1 MGLLNF
7 SAAKLTVQGQAV
19 PESIIRE
26 AKKHGVTAALEGE
39 GRSRVFRLAG
49 LTCADC
55 AAKLEKRISSLPGVV
70 SASLNFTSAKLTV
83 EGNTDTE
90 TIIQEALR
98 EGVSAYAEGS
108 APRQKA
114 GFLEQ
119 NHRAVISVISG
130 VLFMAGWLTGSFLQL
145 QAISVGLY
153 LAAIVT
159 GGFATVRK
167 AAFSFL
173 RLDFN
178 MNVLMTIAVT
188 GAVLIGEWSEGAAVA
203 FLFSVSETLE
213 SYTIDKARQSI
224 RSLMEIAPKIA
235 TVIRNGREM
244 EMPVEEIRPGDVLLV
259 RPGEKIAMDGT
270 VVSGHSSVN
279 QAAITGESI
288 PVEKAGGDHVFA
300 GTLNQ
305 QGVLKVQ
312 VTKLASD
319 SAIARIIT
327 MVEEAQSRRAPSQA
341 FVDRFARYY
350 TPAVMV
356 LAAGISIIPP
366 LFFAEPWISW
376 IYRGLALLVVSCPCA
391 LVVST
396 PVAIVSAIG
405 NAARNGIL
413 IKGGIYLEEA
423 GSLSVVA
430 FDKTGTL
437 TKGTPEVT
445 DIITAPGDVAE
456 NEILKTAASVEKL
469 SEHPLARAIVNK
481 ALSRGINPGDVTGF
495 EAITGKGARANIG
508 GRDVLVGSP
517 RLCRENK
524 FELSDWE
531 DGITRLQSEGK
542 TAILV
547 GVDGEITGIVAVA
560 DTLRENSADAVRML
574 KAGGIKKTVMLTGD
588 NAPTASAIAKRAGVD
603 EYMADLLPGDKV
615 AAISHLRDKYGK
627 VAMVGDGVNDAPAMA
642 TATVGVAMGGAGTD
656 TALETAD
663 IVLMADDLSKL
674 PFAILLSRAALRVIK
689 QNITFAVAVKMVAVL
704 LVFPGWLTLW
714 LAILADMG
722 ASVLVTMNGIR
733 LMGIKPKL

>member
-26 AKKHGVTAALEGE
+26 AKKHGVTASLEG
-39 GRSRVFRLAG
+39 GAKSRVFGLNG

-55 AAKLEKRISSLPGVV
+55 AARLEKRISSLPGVI
-70 SASLNFTSAKLTV
+70 SANLNFAAAKLTV
-83 EGNTDTE
+83 EGNMDSE

-98 EGVSAYAEGS
+98 EGVRAYAEGY
-108 APRQKA
+108 APREKA
-114 GFLEQ
+114 GLLKQ
-119 NHRAVISVISG
+119 NQRAVISAVSG
-130 VLFMAGWLTGSFLQL
+130 MLFLAGWLTEVLLQL

-153 LAAIVT
+153 LAAIVI

-167 AAFSFL
+167 AVFSFM

-224 RSLMEIAPKIA
+224 RSLMEIAPRIA

-244 EMPVEEIRPGDVLLV
+244 EMPVDEIKPGDVLLV

-288 PVEKAGGDHVFA
+288 PVEKAGGDPVFA

-305 QGVLKVQ
+305 QGAMKIQ
-312 VTKLASD
+312 VTRLASD
-319 SAIARIIT
+319 SAIARIIA

-376 IYRGLALLVVSCPCA
+376 VYRGLALLVVSCPCA

-405 NAARNGIL
+405 NAARHGIL

-437 TKGTPEVT
+437 TRGTPEVT
-445 DIITAPGDVAE
+445 DIITAPGDTGEDEV
-456 NEILKTAASVEKL
+456 LKTAASVEKL
-469 SEHPLARAIVNK
+469 SEHPLAKAIVNE
-481 ALSRGINPGDVTGF
+481 ALSRGIIDGEAAGF
-495 EAITGKGARANIG
+495 EAITGKGARANLG

-517 RLCRENK
+517 RLLRENN

-531 DGITRLQSEGK
+531 AGITRLQSEGK

-547 GVDGEITGIVAVA
+547 GMAGKIAGIVGVA
-560 DTLRENSADAVRML
+560 DTLRENSADAVRLL

-588 NAPTASAIAKRAGVD
+588 NAPTASAIAKKAGVD

-615 AAISHLRDKYGK
+615 AAISRLRDKYGK

-663 IVLMADDLSKL
+663 IVLMADDLSRL
-674 PFAILLSRAALRVIK
+674 PFAIQLSRAALRVIK
-689 QNITFAVAVKMVAVL
+689 QNIAFAVAIKLVAVL

-722 ASVLVTMNGIR
+722 ASVIVTMNGIR
-733 LMGIKPKL
+733 LMGIKPRF

>member
-1 MGLLNF
+1 MGGG
-7 SAAKLTVQGQAV
+7 T
-19 PESIIRE
+19 
-26 AKKHGVTAALEGE
+26 LEG
-39 GRSRVFRLAG
+39 
-49 LTCADC
+49 
-55 AAKLEKRISSLPGVV
+55 I
-70 SASLNFTSAKLTV
+70 
-83 EGNTDTE
+83 
-90 TIIQEALR
+90 
-98 EGVSAYAEGS
+98 
-108 APRQKA
+108 
-114 GFLEQ
+114 
-119 NHRAVISVISG
+119 
-130 VLFMAGWLTGSFLQL
+130 
-145 QAISVGLY
+145 
-153 LAAIVT
+153 
-159 GGFATVRK
+159 
-167 AAFSFL
+167 
-173 RLDFN
+173 

-224 RSLMEIAPKIA
+224 RSLMEIAPKLA
-235 TVIRNGREM
+235 TVIRNGREL
-244 EMPVEEIRPGDVLLV
+244 EMPVDEIKPGDVLLV
-259 RPGEKIAMDGT
+259 KPGEKIAMDGT
-270 VVSGHSSVN
+270 VVSGHSAVN

-288 PVEKAGGDHVFA
+288 PVEKNGGDPVFA

-305 QGVLKVQ
+305 QGAMKIQ
-312 VTKLASD
+312 VTRLASD
-319 SAIARIIT
+319 STIARIIA

-376 IYRGLALLVVSCPCA
+376 VYRGLALLVVSCPCA

-405 NAARNGIL
+405 NAARHGIL

-437 TKGTPEVT
+437 TKGTPEFT
-445 DIITAPGDVAE
+445 DIITAPGDSGEDEVL
-456 NEILKTAASVEKL
+456 NTAASVEKL
-469 SEHPLARAIVNK
+469 SEHPLAKAIVNE
-481 ALSRGINPGDVTGF
+481 ALSRGIIPGEVTGF
-495 EAITGKGARANIG
+495 EAITGKGARANLG

-517 RLCRENK
+517 RLLRENK
-524 FELSDWE
+524 FDLSDWE
-531 DGITRLQSEGK
+531 AGITRLQSEGK

-547 GVDGEITGIVAVA
+547 GMDSKIAGIVGVA
-560 DTLRENSADAVRML
+560 DTLRENSAEAIRLL

-588 NAPTASAIAKRAGVD
+588 NAPTASAIAKKAGVD

-615 AAISHLRDKYGK
+615 AAISQLRDKYGK

-642 TATVGVAMGGAGTD
+642 TSTVGVAMGGAGTD

-663 IVLMADDLSKL
+663 IVLMSDDLSRL

-689 QNITFAVAVKMVAVL
+689 QNIAFAVAVKMVAVL

-722 ASVLVTMNGIR
+722 ASVIVTMNGIR
-733 LMGIKPKL
+733 LMGIKPKS